1 MITLV
6 VGLPGSGKSLFIH
19 DWIRSRPDYRY
30 FVVEH
35 SNEWELRAP
44 HWRGRPPRV
53 IDVWRPRDVF
63 EMHKAGQMPPGGVFR
78 CINMLGWDVARLAI
92 AFGPS
97 VYVDDEIDVA
107 GRQSTWT
114 VKGNPLPDIV
124 HRGRHL
130 SNAFGQICEVH
141 CIGAGRRPQNMATD
155 LTDVCNQVFLF
166 RVKGSRTL
174 NRLEQDDAID
184 SEEREVVRNLPK
196 FHWLHSPSGRRGSIA
211 PL

>member
-6 VGLPGSGKSLFIH
+6 LGLPGAGKSLFIH
-19 DWIRSRPDYRY
+19 DWIRSRPDWRF

-35 SNEWELRAP
+35 SNEWEARAP
-44 HWRGRPPRV
+44 HWRGSPPPV
-53 IDVWRPRDVF
+53 YDVEHPNQVL
-63 EMHKAGQMPPGGVFR
+63 QMQREGELPSAGVFR
-78 CINMLGWDVARLAI
+78 CVGMLGWDVAKLAI

-114 VKGNPLPDIV
+114 QQGNPIPHLV

-130 SNAFGQICEVH
+130 KNALGQICEVH
-141 CIGAGRRPQNMATD
+141 CIGAGRRPQNLATD
-155 LTDVCNQVFLF
+155 LTDLADQTFLF
-166 RVKGSRTL
+166 RIKGDRTRR
-174 NRLEQDDAID
+174 RLEADSTID
-184 SEEREVVRNLPK
+184 EGDWETVRTLPK
-196 FHWLHSPSGRRGSIA
+196 FHYLHSPSGQRGSIQ